1 MQRSTNFPQKF
12 LQCLSWGIR
21 NMSSFGSNLSA
32 TSTNG
37 GENLLVVV
45 FSIFGLGLFMYLLG
59 HMQAARI
66 PEKVKLG
73 RQVKPWCPPSAGWLK
88 ANIDGAFHMTTW
100 SGGLGV
106 VIRDSVGTVVAGA
119 CGTCTDVASPV
130 VVKALAC
137 RLACKVV
144 VDNDL
149 GPVMFEA
156 DCLQVVQA
164 ICAEGEDTSD
174 FGRIIDDI
182 SSLLSSLAGSFFS
195 HVYRESN
202 KLAHKVA
209 KYALLS
215 GAQVSWSGHV
225 PPGLDGLFSTLCTR

>member
-1 MQRSTNFPQKF
+1 
-12 LQCLSWGIR
+12 
-21 NMSSFGSNLSA
+21 
-32 TSTNG
+32 
-37 GENLLVVV
+37 
-45 FSIFGLGLFMYLLG
+45 
-59 HMQAARI
+59 
-66 PEKVKLG
+66 
-73 RQVKPWCPPSAGWLK
+73 
-88 ANIDGAFHMTTW
+88 MTTR

-106 VIRDSVGTVVAGA
+106 VIRDSNGTVVAGA

-130 VVKALAC
+130 VVEALAC

-149 GPVMFEA
+149 GPVMFKT

-164 ICAEGEDTSD
+164 ICAEGEDTSV

-215 GAQVSWSGHV
+215 SAQVSWSGHV